1 MAPFPDLLRPLV
13 DAQILRVGSSV
24 LTSHIIRTCIADAP
38 SLFYTLSCVIPII
51 KKVNASLGEAPAI
64 SRPAREAKELLKTIL
79 PYMDDADIQSL
90 L

>member
-13 DAQILRVGSSV
+13 DAQILRAGPSV

-38 SLFYTLSCVIPII
+38 RLFYTLSCVSSIV
-51 KKVNASLGEAPAI
+51 KKVNASLGENPAI
-64 SRPAREAKELLKTIL
+64 SRPAREAKELLRTIL
-79 PYMDDADIQSL
+79 PYMEDDVIQSL

>member
-13 DAQILRVGSSV
+13 DAQILKAGPSV
-24 LTSHIIRTCIADAP
+24 LTSHIIRTSIADSP
-38 SLFYTLSCVIPII
+38 NLFYTLSCVSPIV
-51 KKVNASLGEAPAI
+51 KKINASLGEAPAI
-64 SRPAREAKELLKTIL
+64 SRPAREAKELLKTVL